1 MTDDRQQPVDSPF
14 HMRSTAKEVAQAADL
29 AGKTVIVTGGYS
41 GIGLETTRAL
51 SDAGARVIVTVR
63 TPEKARSAL
72 DGLPV
77 ETVTL
82 DLMEP
87 DSVKIGAQEIRAL
100 TPDGIDLLINNA
112 GIMATPLRRNSKG
125 WESQFATNHLGHFA
139 LFAQLSDLLLKRPG
153 ARVVAL
159 SSIAHR
165 ICDVNL
171 EDWNWDASEYE
182 KWPAYGRSKSANAL
196 FALELNRRY
205 EDRGLKAYSVH
216 PGGIMTEL
224 QRDLADEEMR
234 AMGWFNEDGT
244 TKDVFK
250 TVEQGA
256 STTLW
261 AATSTLLEDRGGVY
275 CEDCNIGALNPP
287 EGVFYGVQPHI
298 RDAQTAQKLW
308 SLSEEIT
315 GLKAV

>member
-63 TPEKARSAL
+63 TLDKARSAL

-87 DSVKIGAQEIRAL
+87 DSVKTGAQEIRAL

-139 LFAQLSDLLLKRPG
+139 LFAQLSDLLLERPG

-171 EDWNWDASEYE
+171 EDWNWEAGDYE

-261 AATSTLLEDRGGVY
+261 AATSPLLEDRGGVY

-308 SLSEEIT
+308 TLSEEIT